1 MVFDLWGFSAL
12 SQMGILSALDAEVAV
27 IKIQGNRDESL
38 LGYVKS
44 LRREGVVIR
53 YSAPSLELRASPA
66 DR

>member
-1 MVFDLWGFSAL
+1 MVFDLWGVSDI
-12 SQMGILSALDAEVAV
+12 SQMGILSALEAEVAV

-44 LRREGVVIR
+44 LRREGVDIR
-53 YSAPSLELRASPA
+53 YHASSLELRASQA

>member
-1 MVFDLWGFSAL
+1 
-12 SQMGILSALDAEVAV
+12 MGILSALDAEVAV

-53 YSAPSLELRASPA
+53 YPASSLELRASPA